1 MHEFSYLMYTY
12 LYIVYIVDFLHFAV
26 IVGNIFFRKILQHQF
41 YNAKCNL
48 FFIVVFFSFRN
59 FNIKSTSGCKKNSRF
74 GVRNINVLPSP
85 FVPYPVWSV
94 IPYKK
99 I

>member
-1 MHEFSYLMYTY
+1 MQS
-12 LYIVYIVDFLHFAV
+12 
-26 IVGNIFFRKILQHQF
+26 
-41 YNAKCNL
+41 
-48 FFIVVFFSFRN
+48 FFIVVFLSFRN

-94 IPYKK
+94 IPKK
-99 I
+99 QTLDFTIHYGCAENPRILNVENEESF